1 MKNCKWS
8 CVLYE
13 LGEKQVGLYVWAV
26 TTMSRPYPHSSY
38 NSKLSDPYLIISN
51 LLVDLIT
58 YFDIRYV
65 QNI

>member
-1 MKNCKWS
+1 M
-8 CVLYE
+8 
-13 LGEKQVGLYVWAV
+13 WAV
-26 TTMSRPYPHSSY
+26 TTMSRPYPHSSH
-38 NSKLSDPYLIISN
+38 NSKLSDPYVIISN